1 MGAPAP
7 SRLLS
12 QSPTVLVVEDTVVV
26 RRMVLRALEGAGYT
40 VCEAGDGAEA
50 LALLTQGARV
60 DVIVADIRM
69 PRMDGRQLAVEMRK
83 QSSPVPILF
92 ISGYDAYVGQGD
104 LPGPVLAKPFMP
116 EQLIASVR
124 QLLQPAQPRSA

>member
-1 MGAPAP
+1 MFSAGGSYQVGISGYIPPSPNRSLPAALPPRRKYGSMGAPAP

-83 QSSPVPILF
+83 QSS
-92 ISGYDAYVGQGD
+92 
-104 LPGPVLAKPFMP
+104 
-116 EQLIASVR
+116 
-124 QLLQPAQPRSA
+124 